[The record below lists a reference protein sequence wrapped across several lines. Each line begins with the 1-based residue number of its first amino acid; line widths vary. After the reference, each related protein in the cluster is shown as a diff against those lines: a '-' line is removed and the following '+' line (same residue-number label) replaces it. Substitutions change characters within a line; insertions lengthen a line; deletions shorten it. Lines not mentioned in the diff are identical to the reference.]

1 MADNQN
7 TPKTIVG
14 EGAGESL
21 FSSESNSVTNND
33 NTSKTIVAVNDGLDS
48 FTKEGIETIE
58 VTEPVFIRTETKIES
73 GREVTYSIYSDRVT
87 VRKIDGVIVSTTN
100 K

>member
-7 TPKTIVG
+7 TPKTIV
-14 EGAGESL
+14 
-21 FSSESNSVTNND
+21 T
-33 NTSKTIVAVNDGLDS
+33 VNDGLDS

-58 VTEPVFIRTETKIES
+58 VIEPVFIDTTIVTEN
-73 GREVTYSIYSDRVT
+73 GRQYSQDNYTDRVT
-87 VRKIDGVIVSTTN
+87 VRKIDGVIVSTT

>member
-7 TPKTIVG
+7 TPKTIV
-14 EGAGESL
+14 
-21 FSSESNSVTNND
+21 T
-33 NTSKTIVAVNDGLDS
+33 VNDGLDS
-48 FTKEGIETIE
+48 FTKEPIETIE

>member
-7 TPKTIVG
+7 TPKTIV
-14 EGAGESL
+14 
-21 FSSESNSVTNND
+21 T
-33 NTSKTIVAVNDGLDS
+33 VNDGLDS

-58 VTEPVFIRTETKIES
+58 VIEPVFIRTETKIES